1 MPKGR
6 TLKTKGKDMDPITL
20 TEREWR
26 EILSATG
33 LLVLSYT
40 EAINDRVNMLRIEID
55 TDDAMALKKNTD
67 DMVTSMTKI
76 GAKGKIT
83 AGSDMGYEVLAIML
97 DSVEVYH
104 TINAKHF
111 PACDCQKCDR
121 LEKDYRLAKRMIGV
135 LAGANIADL

>member
-20 TEREWR
+20 TERQWR
-26 EILSATG
+26 EILSTTG

-55 TDDAMALKKNTD
+55 TDDATSLQKNTD
-67 DMVTSMTKI
+67 DMITSMTKI

-104 TINAKHF
+104 TISVKHL
-111 PACDCQKCDR
+111 PVCDCEKCDR
-121 LEKDYRLAKRMIGV
+121 LEKDYRLAKKMISV
-135 LAGANIADL
+135 LAGANITNL